1 MRGDSGF
8 LCFVPSSHDKRR
20 CALPTHLAPSL
31 FPSCVQ
37 SDPKYLQGMRIQD
50 PDKRLRYI
58 VGMCASK
65 RMDEATGA
73 PQPAYKMDGMKIMLE
88 FPKPKNEEE
97 GPEAGERK
105 QVCAEGDRE
114 EARTGEGLA

>member
-1 MRGDSGF
+1 MQALWRCGVEG
-8 LCFVPSSHDKRR
+8 LHHHHCHCVSS
-20 CALPTHLAPSL
+20 
-31 FPSCVQ
+31 FPLDVENVLQ
-37 SDPKYLQGMRIQD
+37 ADPKYMQGMRIQD

-105 QVCAEGDRE
+105 QVRMGWRQCAEQPSMSV
-114 EARTGEGLA
+114 